1 MLNERAY
8 IAHLESADTEEL
20 VHMLAR
26 PTAEE
31 EKALRVHLGDG
42 RYQRMHG
49 LALRRGVRRAVV
61 GPRGNVVVIPGIMGS
76 ELTSVDRKGDLDRV
90 WVQVLRIMTGRLD
103 RLRLGDDGRSE
114 YDRNHDVRATGILK
128 RYYGELQLSLSENW
142 NVRAFWFD
150 WRKDLNIAADE
161 LKARISGWF
170 ADDAPIHI
178 VAHSMGGLVARTF
191 VKNHPER
198 WKMMWDERSGGESG
212 GRLVMLGTPNHGSFA
227 IPQAI
232 TGMASIVK
240 WLARLDAVHS
250 HTGLLEILNS
260 FVGSYQ
266 MLPSPLRMP
275 GMEPLYDT
283 KTYGDL
289 NITQARLDN
298 ALRHHELLREGA
310 VDAERMVYVAGYGQ
324 PTFSGIEDFSRL
336 DNIDAY
342 DVTMRGDGTVPHELG
357 LLEGVK
363 TYYVDEEHGNL
374 TSNKKVLSALEE
386 LLGAGA
392 TAGLSDR
399 LPAERRGPEDEATKE
414 EARRQLTASQT
425 INERRLQA
433 LRGRNSQ
440 RSAAPRSADYIISTD
455 EREMEEILTRDF
467 LCHEGR
473 EERPVGEKEA
483 PFGPAAI
490 EIGLVCGEIQ
500 NLPYGD
506 VSSESGD
513 PVDAISVGHYINV
526 KPREAELALDQ
537 AISRALSSKAEES
550 DGGPVDELPEADRLL
565 TQYFERGTLH
575 GQLGQMFFLPDPRP
589 VSEGDGTVARVVT
602 IAGMGLPGTFGV
614 PELTVLAREI
624 CWSLGR
630 MEKRHLATV
639 LIGSEKGNI
648 PARDAVSAWMRG
660 IKNAITGSFE
670 GEGRRLVRV
679 TFVEKDPYK
688 IEDIEKAILEEK
700 RSLEERNRLKVG
712 YRGPDKEELEGKK
725 KKERQKRLGGSLD
738 WRDREAADERVP
750 TRITLRLE
758 GNSYWFGAITEDAS
772 IPEREIPLDPDL
784 VLSANDE
791 LAAEP
796 DPLMQ
801 SERGRF
807 LEKLLVP
814 AELRGQLSTNA
825 PLVMMLDSTLARIH
839 WEMVAQPGLVP
850 PSGIASGE
858 TEGANGGES
867 PGFDPDRF
875 FGTSRGF
882 TRQLRT
888 TFAPPPEPPPPP
900 RRVMRVLV
908 VADPAEG
915 AYHLPG
921 AEEEGIEVADLFET
935 FNTVHEKSY
944 NRVEVVRL
952 FGPHEATRI
961 TVLRHLTLHSYDVLH
976 FAGHCMYDVENPEA
990 SGWIFSGG
998 KRISANELNRID
1010 RVPKFVFSN
1019 ACESGIT
1026 PDRSGLR
1033 SDKLAPSFAETFFK
1047 RGITNFVCTAWPV
1060 DDAAALG
1067 FALTLYAN
1075 LLGLSRV
1082 DARESLYEPIKP
1094 QPMHVAMREARL
1106 AIAEAPGG
1114 ARTWGAY
1121 QHYGSPYFR
1130 FFDPETMQRE
1140 KTALSKA

>member
-1 MLNERAY
+1 MFDERAY
-8 IAHLESADTEEL
+8 IARLESADTEEL
-20 VHMLAR
+20 VRMLAR
-26 PTAEE
+26 PTADE
-31 EKALRVHLGDG
+31 EKALRVYLGDG

-49 LALRRGVRRAVV
+49 QALRRGVRRAAV

-76 ELTSVDRKGDLDRV
+76 ELTSVDRGGDLDRI
-90 WVQVLRIMTGRLD
+90 WVQVLRIAAGRLD
-103 RLRLGDDGRSE
+103 RLRLGDDGLAE
-114 YDRNHDVRATGILK
+114 HDRNHDVRATGILK
-128 RYYGELQLSLSENW
+128 RYYGELQLALSENW

-150 WRKDLNIAADE
+150 WRKDLDLAADE
-161 LKARISGWF
+161 LKAKISGWF
-170 ADDAPIHI
+170 SDDAPVHI

-198 WKMMWDERSGGESG
+198 WKAMWDEPSGGESG
-212 GRLVMLGTPNHGSFA
+212 GRLIMLGTPNHGSFA

-232 TGMASIVK
+232 AGVASVVK
-240 WLARLDAVHS
+240 WLARLDVVHGR
-250 HTGLLEILNS
+250 TGLLEILNS

-275 GMEPLYDT
+275 DMKPLYDA

-289 NITQARLDN
+289 NVSQGRLDN
-298 ALRHHELLREGA
+298 ASRHHELLREGA

-324 PTFSGIEDFSRL
+324 PTFSGIQDFSRL
-336 DNIDAY
+336 DDLGAY
-342 DVTMRGDGTVPHELG
+342 DVTTKGDGTVPHELG

-363 TYYVDEEHGNL
+363 TYYIDEEHGNL
-374 TSNKKVLSALEE
+374 ASNKKVLSALDE
-386 LLGAGA
+386 LLGTGA
-392 TAGLSDR
+392 TAGLSSR
-399 LPAERRGPEDEATKE
+399 LPTERRGPEDEAKRE
-414 EARRQLTASQT
+414 EARRQLLASRAAD
-425 INERRLQA
+425 ERRLQA
-433 LRGRNSQ
+433 LMGRNSQ
-440 RSAAPRSADYIISTD
+440 RGMATRSADYVISND

-467 LCHEGR
+467 LSHDGR

-483 PFGPAAI
+483 PFGPASI
-490 EIGLVCGEIQ
+490 EIGLVCGGIQ
-500 NLPYGD
+500 DLPYGD
-506 VSSESGD
+506 LRSESGD

-526 KPREAELALDQ
+526 KPQKAELALDQ
-537 AISRALSSKAEES
+537 AISRALPGKTENPN
-550 DGGPVDELPEADRLL
+550 GGPVGELPEADRLL
-565 TQYFERGTLH
+565 TQYFERGILH

-589 VSEGDGTVARVVT
+589 AGEGDGAVDRVVA
-602 IAGMGLPGTFGV
+602 IAGMGLPGGFGV
-614 PELTVLAREI
+614 PELTVLAREL
-624 CWSLGR
+624 CWALGR

-639 LIGSEKGNI
+639 LIGSGEGNI
-648 PARDAVSAWMRG
+648 LARDAVSAWMRG
-660 IKNAITGSFE
+660 IKNAITGSLE
-670 GEGRRLVRV
+670 DEGRRLVRV
-679 TFVEKDPYK
+679 TFVERDPRK

-700 RSLEERNRLKVG
+700 RNLEGRNRLKVD
-712 YRGPDKEELEGKK
+712 YRGPDKEELEEKK
-725 KKERQKRLGGSLD
+725 EKERQERLAGEADGQ
-738 WRDREAADERVP
+738 DRETAGERVP
-750 TRITLRLE
+750 TRVTLSLE
-758 GNSYWFGAITEDAS
+758 GGIYRFGAITEAAS

-784 VLSANDE
+784 VVSANDE

-796 DPLMQ
+796 DPSMQ
-801 SERGRF
+801 SERGQF

-814 AELRGQLSTNA
+814 AELRAQLSTDA
-825 PLVMMLDSTLARIH
+825 PLVMMLDSTMARIH
-839 WEMVAQPGLVP
+839 WEMVAQPGLTSTP
-850 PSGIASGE
+850 GGTSD
-858 TEGANGGES
+858 GANGGES
-867 PGFDPDRF
+867 PEFDQDRF
-875 FGTSRGF
+875 LGTSRGF

-921 AEEEGIEVADLFET
+921 AEEEGVEVADLFES
-935 FNTVHEKSY
+935 FNGVYEGLSY

-952 FGPHEATRI
+952 FGPYEATRT
-961 TVLRHLTLHSYDVLH
+961 TVLRHLMLRSYDVLH
-976 FAGHCMYDVENPEA
+976 FAGHCVYDAEHPEA

-998 KRISANELNRID
+998 KRLSANELNRID

-1033 SDKLAPSFAETFFK
+1033 SDRLAPSFAETFFK

-1060 DDAAALG
+1060 DDAAALE

-1082 DARESLYEPIKP
+1082 DARESHYEPIKP
-1094 QPMHVAMREARL
+1094 QPMHFAMRKARL

-1130 FFDPETMQRE
+1130 FFDAATMNQ
-1140 KTALSKA
+1140 AAPDNA